1 MKVSYFPGC
10 TLNTTGKGFDNAVR
24 ASTAAVGLELAEL
37 SEWNCCGATY
47 PLIIDNML
55 ELAAPVHVLVA
66 AQNAG
71 GHGGPPLLTTACT
84 TCYNVLKRTNKFIRE
99 HKDERER
106 IQFFIEAEYNG
117 EVEVKDI
124 LHLLRDDVGFEAVRE
139 KVQKPLKGLKVA
151 SYYGCMVLR
160 PPAEVA
166 YDDPDHPQ
174 SLDDLMAAL
183 GATPVDSPHKNEC
196 CGAYLAVMAPEVTR
210 EMVYTILRS
219 AQAAGAEAVVT
230 NCPLCQFNLD
240 KQQAVMHNG
249 KQPRASYQAI
259 PVFYFSQLMGLALGL
274 DASNYGWER
283 HYIDPR
289 PLLHERGLWNDVS
302 GLQFHA
308 ERSGA

>member
-1 MKVSYFPGC
+1 MNVSYFPGC

-24 ASTAAVGLELAEL
+24 ASMSAVGLDLVELP
-37 SEWNCCGATY
+37 EWNCCGATY
-47 PLIIDNML
+47 PLIVDNML
-55 ELAAPVHVLVA
+55 ELAAPAHVLVA
-66 AQNAG
+66 ARD
-71 GHGGPPLLTTACT
+71 HGPLLTTACT

-106 IQFFIEAEYNG
+106 IAFFIEAEYGG

-124 LHLLRDDVGFEAVRE
+124 LHVLRDDVGFGTVRA

-166 YDDPDHPQ
+166 YDDPDHPR

-183 GATPVDSPHKNEC
+183 GATPVDFPHKNEC
-196 CGAYLAVMAPEVTR
+196 CGAYLAIKAPEVTR
-210 EMVYTILRS
+210 EMVYTVLRS
-219 AQAAGAEAVVT
+219 ALAAGAEAVVT

-240 KQQAVMHNG
+240 KQQSLMRQAHANYG
-249 KQPRASYQAI
+249 AI

-274 DASNYGWER
+274 EASGYGWER
-283 HYIDPR
+283 HYIDAR
-289 PLLHERGLWNDVS
+289 PLLRELGSFDGV
-302 GLQFHA
+302 
-308 ERSGA
+308 